1 MDGEKDGGWMD
12 GIIERWMGGWMGRQV
27 NGWMPVI
34 ESLKGRF
41 LLWSLL
47 SRLWEALDCGHL
59 FSRPDRGTRA
69 PQSPGV
75 QRLVREA
82 L

>member
-34 ESLKGRF
+34 ESLQKVPPMVPSFQTLGSFR
-41 LLWSLL
+41 LWSSFLQT
-47 SRLWEALDCGHL
+47 RQGDKGAL
-59 FSRPDRGTRA
+59 RP
-69 PQSPGV
+69 
-75 QRLVREA
+75 
-82 L
+82 